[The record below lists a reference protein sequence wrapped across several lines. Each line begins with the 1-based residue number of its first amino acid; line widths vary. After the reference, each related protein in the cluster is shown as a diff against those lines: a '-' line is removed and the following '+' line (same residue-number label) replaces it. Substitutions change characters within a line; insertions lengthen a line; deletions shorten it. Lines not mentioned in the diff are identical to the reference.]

1 MTDLA
6 KARLVIFC
14 RAVIVVVTLMISSP
28 SLKKY
33 EFTMLRNALAPVQ
46 VAASSKPNAAAPV
59 RIVGPDIVAK
69 DDVPESSF
77 PINPV
82 CVEFTEKPS

>member
-1 MTDLA
+1 M
-6 KARLVIFC
+6 
-14 RAVIVVVTLMISSP
+14 VTLMISSP

-46 VAASSKPNAAAPV
+46 VAALLKPNAAAPV
-59 RIVGPDIVAK
+59 SIVGPAMVAK
-69 DDVPESSF
+69 AESPVLSF

-82 CVEFTEKPS
+82 